1 MARGHY
7 CWALQNR
14 VAHKDV
20 EEADGKLQVCCNLGN
35 ERAVAGP
42 NLCALRGQTELA
54 PVYVPT
60 LLIAVLNAQV
70 IIIFCFKEIGFI
82 AHFHSCP
89 SVPRCINLYYN
100 QFLPQ

>member
-42 NLCALRGQTELA
+42 NLCALRGQTEL
-54 PVYVPT
+54 V
-60 LLIAVLNAQV
+60 LLLFTCQRYSLL
-70 IIIFCFKEIGFI
+70 C
-82 AHFHSCP
+82 
-89 SVPRCINLYYN
+89 
-100 QFLPQ
+100 